1 MILKSFGCSF
11 IFGTDLPDAVAIPG
25 QVVVPSQ
32 QTWPAILAKN
42 LNYQYECFA
51 RPGAGNL
58 QIAEQALSQASTSL
72 DSVFVISW
80 SWIDRFDH
88 WGQIEK
94 RSNWINGNKW
104 QTIVPTDTTQ
114 TAKIYY
120 QNLHSEYR
128 DKLTSLMSI
137 KLVIDTLK
145 QKNIPFIMTCMDELL
160 FDQRWHI
167 TPAVIDLQE
176 YVRPYIVSF
185 EGQTFLDWSR
195 ANGYP
200 ISTTLHPLEAAHR
213 AAGEYMIK
221 VFDKQNIIDR
231 WHLS

>member
-11 IFGTDLPDAVAIPG
+11 IFGTDLPDAIAIPG
-25 QVVVPSQ
+25 QVWPSLL
-32 QTWPAILAKN
+32 TWPAVLAKN
-42 LNYQYECFA
+42 FNYQYECFA

-58 QIAEQALSQASTSL
+58 QIAEQVLSQAPNSS
-72 DSVFVISW
+72 DSVFVINW

-88 WGQIEK
+88 WAGIGK
-94 RSNWINGNKW
+94 HPNWINGNKW
-104 QTIVPTDTTQ
+104 QTIVPTDTTKV
-114 TAKIYY
+114 AKIYY
-120 QNLHSEYR
+120 QNLHSEYQ
-128 DKLTSLMSI
+128 DKLTSLMLI

-145 QKNIPFIMTCMDELL
+145 QKNIPLVMTCMDDLI
-160 FDQRWHI
+160 FDQQWHT
-167 TPAVIDLQE
+167 TPAVVDLQE
-176 YVRPYIVSF
+176 YVRPYIFSF